1 MVRRARLAQGTPR
14 EYRSASIR
22 FTVCTI
28 PSRHAARCE
37 VSFRAVRASS
47 PAPAELVSFP
57 SRAST
62 RSFPPLPFPHRP
74 APTSNRASASANH
87 TPSNTA
93 TCAARSVAPV
103 SGVAGNAHHARSIA
117 NMVASLAAP
126 PPDTLVAD
134 HRAWEGVEIP
144 RVELMEQRPRE
155 DDAHEVALEERGGHL
170 AGARRDEQTRRR
182 RVWRTPKVEARA

>member
-62 RSFPPLPFPHRP
+62 RSFPPLPFPPHRLRP
-74 APTSNRASASANH
+74 HVQPRVRVREPHPEQHRDVRGEERGARLGRGRKRAPRAFYREH
-87 TPSNTA
+87 GRQPGD
-93 TCAARSVAPV
+93 VAPRIPRRRPQEH
-103 SGVAGNAHHARSIA
+103 GK
-117 NMVASLAAP
+117 
-126 PPDTLVAD
+126 
-134 HRAWEGVEIP
+134 GVEIP
-144 RVELMEQRPRE
+144 RVELLVQRPRE

-170 AGARRDEQTRRR
+170 CRRERRDDRARGR
-182 RVWRTPKVEARA
+182 RV